1 MNGAVCRDV
10 ISGYYC
16 DCPAGY
22 AGALCDH
29 VNSECTVN
37 TGCGVNEVCTANQC
51 VCERDR
57 IRGENDI
64 CIGVTE
70 VKEYSMTLTVSE
82 VDGQPAV
89 YDPSLMGA
97 EGEEFRQGIEYE
109 IRQIIGNDASLS
121 VALVDVVTRNIFS
134 GSIVVEMALIFR
146 ENSSNNSSN
155 INLAS
160 VVAATTTDENILR
173 ESGTAFT
180 IVWNASAVQDANE
193 CEDSAGND
201 CSPYAQCMNTDGS
214 YECTCLPGYENTG
227 PSGVPPGRNCTD
239 INECSPDPCLNGATC
254 SDGVNGY
261 TCTCADGYSGDDCG
275 TDINECSPDPCL
287 NAATCT
293 DSVNGYTCIC
303 VDGFSGDDCG
313 TDINECSS
321 DPCLNGATCSDRVNG
336 YTCTC
341 ADGYSGDDCG
351 TDINECSSDPCLN
364 GADCSDGVNGYI
376 CICADGYSGDDCGTD
391 INECYPNPCLNN
403 AVCTDSVNGYICICV
418 DGYSGDDCGTDINEC
433 SSDPCLNGADCS
445 DGVNGYICICADGYS
460 GDDCGT
466 DINECYPNPCLN
478 NAVCTDSVNGY
489 ICICVDG
496 YSGDDCGTDIN
507 ECSSDPC
514 LNGAACTDS
523 YNGYTCTCADGYS
536 GDDCGTDINE
546 CSSDPCLNSAACSDG
561 LNGYTC
567 TCADGYSGDDC
578 GTDIN
583 GCSSDPCL
591 NGAGCSDGVNG
602 YICICV
608 DGFSGDDCGT
618 DINECSSDPC
628 LNGAACSDEVNGY
641 TCTCVDGYIGDNCGT
656 DINECSSDPCLNGAA
671 CTDEVNGYS
680 CICVDGYSGDDCRTD
695 INECSSDPC
704 LNGAACSDGV
714 NGYTCT
720 CADGYSGDDC
730 GTDEDECIAS
740 PCQNGGACSS
750 LANRFL
756 CECSAGYSGDRC
768 QIEPVTCV
776 SGNSCGEL
784 KVCNTEEMCECGP
797 DYVENASGQCEVA
810 YSFEVSLTI
819 TSLNGGSISFTIA
832 LTDVTSSEYI
842 RLAFILRRLLLLQVR
857 ILRRLARIIFT
868 SGSVIATFEIGT
880 DEPMSPNDLQ
890 QMILS
895 DLGNGNITSGGSS
908 IGVDPDS
915 LVATDVNECL
925 TASDNDCSH
934 NADCVNVEGSYNCT
948 CREGYADRSP
958 DARRPGRVCTGGL
971 STGTIIA
978 LSVGLG
984 VVFLLFIILTCTACV
999 FMQSRANLINKE
1011 HYARSPYNVRGH
1023 PTHRTRDGGR
1033 AFKTDVDRDFAH
1045 LYGKYAAPRPIPPF
1059 ALYGDGTRNWYL
1071 SDGRGHMDSPFG
1083 SRGPDYHMSPP
1094 RGSVARP
1101 SHRGSQR
1108 PHGYSASP
1116 VDRLQPSLNDFED
1129 TLPPY
1134 SRRYDPNFEEDD
1146 EFHRPYYV
1154 SGEAIY

>member
-275 TDINECSPDPCL
+275 TDINECS
-287 NAATCT
+287 
-293 DSVNGYTCIC
+293 
-303 VDGFSGDDCG
+303 
-313 TDINECSS
+313 
-321 DPCLNGATCSDRVNG
+321 
-336 YTCTC
+336 
-341 ADGYSGDDCG
+341 
-351 TDINECSSDPCLN
+351 
-364 GADCSDGVNGYI
+364 
-376 CICADGYSGDDCGTD
+376 
-391 INECYPNPCLNN
+391 
-403 AVCTDSVNGYICICV
+403 
-418 DGYSGDDCGTDINEC
+418 
-433 SSDPCLNGADCS
+433 
-445 DGVNGYICICADGYS
+445 
-460 GDDCGT
+460 
-466 DINECYPNPCLN
+466 
-478 NAVCTDSVNGY
+478 
-489 ICICVDG
+489 
-496 YSGDDCGTDIN
+496 
-507 ECSSDPC
+507 
-514 LNGAACTDS
+514 
-523 YNGYTCTCADGYS
+523 
-536 GDDCGTDINE
+536 
-546 CSSDPCLNSAACSDG
+546 SDPCLNSAACSDG

-567 TCADGYSGDDC
+567 TCADGYSGDD
-578 GTDIN
+578 
-583 GCSSDPCL
+583 
-591 NGAGCSDGVNG
+591 
-602 YICICV
+602 
-608 DGFSGDDCGT
+608 
-618 DINECSSDPC
+618 
-628 LNGAACSDEVNGY
+628 
-641 TCTCVDGYIGDNCGT
+641 CGT

-1033 AFKTDVDRDFAH
+1033 AFKTDVDRDFAD